1 MIKAWTSILASVR
14 GLFGSVEADLVV
26 AHALYGTYITM
37 GRYNGFS
44 LLGNGKA
51 RRQGVVNDGPTYR
64 KLLKEGFFIQAKTP
78 AKKLKKLPQGV
89 HPDAEGYVGVVYVS
103 RDFVKKIVPFLQNR
117 KGYKPVQK

>member
-1 MIKAWTSILASVR
+1 MSRAWTSFRTSVQ
-14 GLFGSVEADLVV
+14 GLFGNARADLVV
-26 AHALYGTYITM
+26 AHALYGAYLTM

-51 RRQGVVNDGPTYR
+51 RRKGVINDGPIYR
-64 KLLKEGFFIQAKTP
+64 KLLKDGFFIQAKTP

-103 RDFVKKIVPFLQNR
+103 RDLVKKTVPFLR
-117 KGYKPVQK
+117 KQGKEIA